1 MTKIL
6 FVEDDPMI
14 SDIYEKKFKSSGFEV
29 VRASTGREV
38 LAHLRKQKFDL
49 VLLDLVLPEITG
61 MEVLRKIQDDEN
73 ISDARV
79 AIFSNLGE
87 EEHFDEASKLGAVAY
102 ITKSAYTPSEAV
114 EEIKGLIQRLDDRE
128 GK

>member
-14 SDIYEKKFKSSGFEV
+14 SDIYNKKFESAGFDV
-29 VRASTGREV
+29 ISARTGGEV
-38 LAHLRKQKFDL
+38 LAHLKKQKFDL
-49 VLLDLVLPEITG
+49 VLLDLVLPEMTG
-61 MEVLRKIQDDEN
+61 MDVLRKIRADHN
-73 ISDARV
+73 IADTNV

-87 EEHFDEASKLGAVAY
+87 EEHFDEASKLGAIAY

-114 EEIKGLIQRLDDRE
+114 EEIKKLIGILE
-128 GK
+128 SEK